1 MVARNVVA
9 RKVVV
14 RKMVAKKVV
23 ARKVVA
29 RKVGIRKTKVTT
41 GRKEEERLE
50 LKLTNGGIFQALM
63 LIVIRGKP

>member
-1 MVARNVVA
+1 MKEVVA
-9 RKVVV
+9 RKVV
-14 RKMVAKKVV
+14 
-23 ARKVVA
+23 ARGVDA

-63 LIVIRGKP
+63 LILIRGKP

>member
-1 MVARNVVA
+1 M
-9 RKVVV
+9 KE
-14 RKMVAKKVV
+14 VV

-29 RKVGIRKTKVTT
+29 RKVVVKKVGIRKTKVTT

-50 LKLTNGGIFQALM
+50 LKLTNGGIFQALV

>member
-1 MVARNVVA
+1 M
-9 RKVVV
+9 KG
-14 RKMVAKKVV
+14 VV

-29 RKVGIRKTKVTT
+29 RKVVVKKVIVREVGITKTKATT

-63 LIVIRGKP
+63 LIVI